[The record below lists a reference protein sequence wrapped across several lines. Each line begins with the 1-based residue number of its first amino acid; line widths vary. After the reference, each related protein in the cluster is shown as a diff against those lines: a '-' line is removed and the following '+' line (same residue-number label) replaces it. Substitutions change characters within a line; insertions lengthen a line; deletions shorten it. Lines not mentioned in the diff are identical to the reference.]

1 MTRRIDGLL
10 SEWAEDIVLNAHKS
24 GFSGINVVEKILRD
38 PGISTGGS
46 RHKVHWWP
54 RNKRIA
60 KMSRAMH
67 QIDSVSQVCLIVKYG
82 RIVNDDGS
90 IFDEKQLV
98 RNSSIGMND
107 FLRLVGRA
115 RFRLN
120 QLVCASKN

>member
-10 SEWAEDIVLNAHKS
+10 SEWAEDIVLNNHKS

-60 KMSRAMH
+60 AMSRAMH
-67 QIDSVSQVCLIVKYG
+67 QIDPISQVILIIHYG
-82 RIVNDDGS
+82 RIMKDDGTV
-90 IFDEKQLV
+90 FTKHDLAKT
-98 RNSSIGMND
+98 SSVG
-107 FLRLVGRA
+107 LR
-115 RFRLN
+115 RFNEIRRKA
-120 QLVCASKN
+120 VSKLQDITKT

>member
-46 RHKVHWWP
+46 RHKAHWWP

-60 KMSRAMH
+60 MMSRAMH
-67 QIDSVSQVCLIVKYG
+67 NIGHVSQIVLIIHYG
-82 RIVNDDGS
+82 RILKEDGTV
-90 IFDEKQLV
+90 FTKHDLAKT
-98 RNSSIGMND
+98 SSIG
-107 FLRLVGRA
+107 LR
-115 RFRLN
+115 RFNEIRRKAVTKLQVITN
-120 QLVCASKN
+120 T